1 MTQQAFPW
9 EWSPVHPWVR
19 VKRDDVRARL
29 LADRHYSRQTIGAK
43 GFVPPGRVLVLVTPD
58 ALAAW
63 AVCENLDGG
72 GTMRWRVTLFRNEG
86 HVVSS
91 ELVRAATITT
101 FSWWAH
107 RYGEVPAELVTEVD
121 AAKVRRKRDPGRCFM
136 RAGWER
142 IGDSKGGLV
151 RLRAPHVGGGA

>member
-1 MTQQAFPW
+1 
-9 EWSPVHPWVR
+9 
-19 VKRDDVRARL
+19 
-29 LADRHYSRQTIGAK
+29 
-43 GFVPPGRVLVLVTPD
+43 
-58 ALAAW
+58 
-63 AVCENLDGG
+63 
-72 GTMRWRVTLFRNEG
+72 MRWRVTLFRNEG